1 MGDVQL
7 AWQRLV
13 DWLETNAPTTASSVL
28 APAPPAAVT
37 AAEER
42 MRVVFPVELRTWL
55 EASGAGS
62 DPEGGTDGVAEGVV
76 PGNRYLLGLAAM
88 ERTYHFKMEIERDDP
103 SDDPEFP
110 FWHEQWIPIVSD
122 DDACYGKF
130 LDVRSGQIGSFG
142 DGDAPS
148 FGVHDSLT
156 SLFSETVVLM
166 EQISAGEQGATG
178 RVQGGGLIW
187 D

>member
-1 MGDVQL
+1 MGDVRP

-13 DWLETNAPTTASSVL
+13 DWLETNAPATASSVL
-28 APAPPAAVT
+28 APATPAAIT

-42 MRVVFPVELRTWL
+42 MGVGFPVELRTWL
-55 EASGAGS
+55 LASGADNG
-62 DPEGGTDGVAEGVV
+62 PVGVTEGVV
-76 PGNRYLLGLAAM
+76 PGNRDVLGLAAM
-88 ERTYHFKMEIERDDP
+88 ERTYHFKREIERDDP

-122 DDACYGKF
+122 DDACYGMF
-130 LDVRSGQIGSFG
+130 LDVRSGRIGSFG

-148 FGVHDSLT
+148 FGVHESLT
-156 SLFSETVVLM
+156 ALFSETAVLM
-166 EQISAGEQGATG
+166 EQISAGAQRAAG
-178 RVQGGGLIW
+178 RVQDGRLIW

>member
-7 AWQRLV
+7 VWRRLV
-13 DWLETNAPTTASSVL
+13 DWLETNAPATASTVL
-28 APAPPAAVT
+28 APAAPAAVT

-42 MRVVFPVELRTWL
+42 MGVVFPVELRMWL
-55 EASGAGS
+55 LASGADN
-62 DPEGGTDGVAEGVV
+62 DPVGFTEGVV
-76 PGNRYLLGLAAM
+76 PGNNRDLLGLAAM

-110 FWHEQWIPIVSD
+110 FWHEQWIPIISD
-122 DDACYGKF
+122 DDSCYGKF

-142 DGDAPS
+142 DGDEPS
-148 FGVHDSLT
+148 FGVHESLT
-156 SLFSETVVLM
+156 ALFSETLVLM
-166 EQISAGEQGATG
+166 EQISAGAQGATG
-178 RVQGGGLIW
+178 RVQGGRLIW

>member
-13 DWLETNAPTTASSVL
+13 DWLETNAPATASSVL
-28 APAPPAAVT
+28 APATPAAIT
-37 AAEER
+37 AAEKR
-42 MRVVFPVELRTWL
+42 MGVVLPGDLRTWL
-55 EASGAGS
+55 LASGADNG
-62 DPEGGTDGVAEGVV
+62 PVGVTEGVV
-76 PGNRYLLGLAAM
+76 PGSNRDLLGLAAM

-110 FWHEQWIPIVSD
+110 FWHEQWIPIISD
-122 DDACYGKF
+122 DDACYGRF

-148 FGVHDSLT
+148 FGVHESL
-156 SLFSETVVLM
+156 SALFSETVALM
-166 EQISAGEQGATG
+166 EQISSGAQGATG
-178 RVQGGGLIW
+178 RVQGSRLIW

>member
-28 APAPPAAVT
+28 APAAPAAIT

-42 MRVVFPVELRTWL
+42 MRVVFPAELRTWL
-55 EASGAGS
+55 QASGADNDS
-62 DPEGGTDGVAEGVV
+62 EGVTEGVV
-76 PGNRYLLGLAAM
+76 PGNRDLLGLAAM

-110 FWHEQWIPIVSD
+110 FWHEQWIPIISD

-148 FGVHDSLT
+148 FGVHASLT
-156 SLFSETVVLM
+156 RLFIETVVLM
-166 EQISAGEQGATG
+166 EQISAGAQGATG
-178 RVQGGGLIW
+178 RVQGGRLIW

>member
-13 DWLETNAPTTASSVL
+13 DWLETNAPKTASSIL
-28 APAPPAAVT
+28 APAPPSAIT

-42 MRVVFPVELRTWL
+42 MCVVFPAELRTWL
-55 EASGAGS
+55 QASGADK
-62 DPEGGTDGVAEGVV
+62 DPEGVMEGVM
-76 PGNRYLLGLAAM
+76 PGNRDVLGLAAM

-130 LDVRSGQIGSFG
+130 LDARSGQIGSFG
-142 DGDAPS
+142 DGDAPA
-148 FGVHDSLT
+148 FGVHESLT
-156 SLFSETVVLM
+156 VLFSETVVLM
-166 EQISAGEQGATG
+166 EQISAGARDAPG
-178 RVQGGGLIW
+178 RVQDGRLIW
-187 D
+187 DR

>member
-13 DWLETNAPTTASSVL
+13 DWLETNAPTTASSIL
-28 APAPPAAVT
+28 APAPPAAIT

-42 MRVVFPVELRTWL
+42 MCVVFPVELRTWL
-55 EASGAGS
+55 QASGA
-62 DPEGGTDGVAEGVV
+62 DNDAEGATEGIV
-76 PGNRYLLGLAAM
+76 PGNRDLLGLAAM

-130 LDVRSGQIGSFG
+130 LDARSGQIGSFG

-148 FGVHDSLT
+148 FGVHESLT
-156 SLFSETVVLM
+156 VLFSETVVLM
-166 EQISAGEQGATG
+166 EQISAGAQGATG
-178 RVQGGGLIW
+178 RVQGGRLIW
-187 D
+187 DR

>member
-1 MGDVQL
+1 MQL

-13 DWLETNAPTTASSVL
+13 DWLETNAPVTASSVL
-28 APAPPAAVT
+28 APVTPAAIT

-42 MRVVFPVELRTWL
+42 MGVSFPVELRTWL
-55 EASGAGS
+55 LTSGA
-62 DPEGGTDGVAEGVV
+62 DNDAVGVTEGVV
-76 PGNRYLLGLAAM
+76 PGNRDLLGLAAM

-110 FWHEQWIPIVSD
+110 FWHEQWIPIISD

-148 FGVHDSLT
+148 FGVHESLT
-156 SLFSETVVLM
+156 ALFNETVFLM
-166 EQISAGEQGATG
+166 EQISAGSQRAVG
-178 RVQGGGLIW
+178 RVQDGRLIW

>member
-1 MGDVQL
+1 MTVGDVQL

-13 DWLETNAPTTASSVL
+13 NWLGTHAPATASSVL
-28 APAPPAAVT
+28 APAAPAAIA

-42 MRVVFPVELRTWL
+42 MGVGFPVELRTWL
-55 EASGAGS
+55 LESGADN
-62 DPEGGTDGVAEGVV
+62 DPVGVTEGVV
-76 PGNRYLLGLAAM
+76 PGNRDLLGLAAM

-110 FWHEQWIPIVSD
+110 FWHEQWIPIISD
-122 DDACYGKF
+122 DDSCYGKF

-142 DGDAPS
+142 DGDEPS
-148 FGVHDSLT
+148 FGVHESLT
-156 SLFSETVVLM
+156 ALFSETLVLM
-166 EQISAGEQGATG
+166 AQISAGAQRAAG
-178 RVQGGGLIW
+178 RVQDGRLIW